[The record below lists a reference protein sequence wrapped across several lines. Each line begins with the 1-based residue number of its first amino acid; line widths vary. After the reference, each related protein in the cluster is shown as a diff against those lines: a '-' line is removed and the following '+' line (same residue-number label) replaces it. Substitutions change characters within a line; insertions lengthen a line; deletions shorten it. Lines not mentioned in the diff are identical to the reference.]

1 MKATA
6 WLFRKSYL
14 LSDLCDVVRKKTIF
28 VMCMMMFYSVIS
40 AGAADK
46 SFYVYIG
53 TYTKGLSKGIYVSR
67 FDAST
72 GVLSKPE
79 LAAETTNP
87 SFVAIRPCHQYLYAV
102 GEMAQFDG
110 KKSGAVSAFKIDP
123 ATGKLV
129 LLNQSESRGAG
140 PCHVSVDKTGKYVL
154 VANYSAGN
162 AAVIAIKEDGSL
174 GESTAFVQHE
184 GSGPDEKRQK
194 GPHAHS
200 INLSA
205 DNRFAFVAD
214 LGLDKVM
221 IYKFDQAKGTLVPNE
236 VSFATVQPGG
246 GPRHFAFHPCN
257 KYAYV
262 INEMGNTITV
272 FSYDVSAG
280 TLKELQV
287 VPTLPA
293 DFKEKS
299 FTAEVVVHPSGKF
312 VYGSNRGHNSIA
324 VFSVDQSTGKL
335 TFVEHVS
342 SKGKFPR
349 NFTIDPTG
357 GWMIVANQDTDN
369 VLVYKIDQST
379 GKLTYAEQEYAVGM
393 PVCIRFMPVE

>member
-1 MKATA
+1 MK
-6 WLFRKSYL
+6 WMCLLF
-14 LSDLCDVVRKKTIF
+14 LCSVV
-28 VMCMMMFYSVIS
+28 S
-40 AGAADK
+40 AGAVDK

-53 TYTKGLSKGIYVSR
+53 TYTKNLSKGIYVVR

-87 SFVAIRPCHQYLYAV
+87 SFVAIRPCRNYIYAV
-102 GEMAQFDG
+102 GEIAQFDG
-110 KKSGAVSAFKIDP
+110 KKTGAVSAFKIDKV
-123 ATGKLV
+123 TGKLT
-129 LLNQSESRGAG
+129 LLNQAESRGAG

-154 VANYSAGN
+154 VANYSAGS

-214 LGLDKVM
+214 LGLDKMMV
-221 IYKFDQAKGTLVPNE
+221 YKFDQAKGTLVPNE
-236 VSFATVQPGG
+236 TPFANVQPGG

-262 INEMGNTITV
+262 INEMANTISA
-272 FSYDVSAG
+272 FSYDAATG
-280 TLKELQV
+280 TLKELQT

-293 DFKEKS
+293 DFGEKNT
-299 FTAEVVVHPSGKF
+299 TAEVVVHSSGKF

-324 VFSVDQSTGKL
+324 VFSIDQSTGKL

-342 SKGKFPR
+342 SKGKSPR
-349 NFTIDPTG
+349 NFCVDPTG
-357 GWMIVANQDTDN
+357 NWMIIANQDSN
-369 VLVYKIDQST
+369 NILVYKIDTDT
-379 GKLTYAEQEYAVGM
+379 GKLTPTGQEYEVGM
-393 PVCIRFMPVE
+393 PVCVRFMPVE

>member
-1 MKATA
+1 MK
-6 WLFRKSYL
+6 LIYL
-14 LSDLCDVVRKKTIF
+14 LLLCSVV
-28 VMCMMMFYSVIS
+28 S
-40 AGAADK
+40 AGAVDK

-53 TYTKGLSKGIYVSR
+53 TYTKELSKGIYVAH

-72 GVLSKPE
+72 GMLSKPE

-87 SFVAIRPCHQYLYAV
+87 SFVAIRPCRRYLYSV

-123 ATGKLV
+123 STGKLR
-129 LLNQSESRGAG
+129 LLNQAESRGAG

-154 VANYSAGN
+154 VANYGAGN
-162 AAVIAIKEDGSL
+162 AAVIAIKDDGSL

-184 GSGPDEKRQK
+184 GSGPDSKRQK

-200 INLSA
+200 INLAA

-236 VSFATVQPGG
+236 MPFATVQPGG
-246 GPRHFAFHPCN
+246 GPRHFAFHPGSRH
-257 KYAYV
+257 AYV

-272 FSYDVSAG
+272 FNYDSAAG
-280 TLKELQV
+280 TLKEVQT
-287 VPTLPA
+287 VPTLPS
-293 DFKEKS
+293 DFTEKS
-299 FTAEVVVHPSGKF
+299 YTAEVVVHPSGKF

-324 VFSVDQSTGKL
+324 VFSVDQSTGRL

-349 NFTIDPTG
+349 NFCIDPTG

-369 VLVYKIDQST
+369 VLVYKIDQAT
-379 GKLTYAEQEYAVGM
+379 GKITYADQEYTVGR